1 MTRKIIASF
10 GWQIVFGAAGIAILA
25 FFLLIPTPRQFGL
38 AFRYDFL
45 PILGSIGLILI
56 LIFLIPGRL
65 SRFLLFLLVS
75 TIFVV
80 PVAGL
85 WASGQSEQYLLGG
98 IVPFSDARGYFMD
111 ARRLLEGSQFITG
124 AARRPLFTALLS
136 SLQWIT
142 GQNLYLTIAILVFII
157 VISVYLAVREVKT
170 IDGPL
175 AGIFFLL
182 LVFFYS
188 RLLMGKTLSE
198 LAGLPLALLSLVLL
212 LRGAQTNRL
221 IYLVAG
227 LFLIS
232 LGLNSRAGAFIILP
246 FLALW
251 IGWFERKD
259 RSFNWRSFLLACAV
273 VGFGFAVNLAVYKL
287 YTSPEIVPFGN
298 FSHTI
303 YGLARGGLGWTQIYT
318 EHPEIWT
325 MPADRQANYVYSLTL
340 EIIQRK
346 PWNLVTGIT
355 SSVGTFFS
363 LDDYYG
369 SIGWFGGEGTIGN
382 LSRIVLYIL
391 FPFGIFDCI
400 RNFKKPSR
408 SLVLFAFI
416 GIFLSIPFA
425 PPIDSNRMRVY
436 AATIPYFVIIPCF
449 GLSFLLNFLPWKFFK
464 NPDPQQEYDILPAFS
479 LAAVLILL
487 MTLLPLIPFYFSNQI
502 VAPSIECPTDLTQV
516 SFRVLPGNN
525 IRIIEQDSSSKD
537 WVPEIREKSFS
548 TRVHNLPN
556 WETFPLFTTVKP
568 GKIILADLDLKT
580 MDAMILIADWK
591 HLVKTSEIQS
601 VCARPSDDPML
612 KSYNVFFAE
621 EYLPV
626 Q

>member
-10 GWQIVFGAAGIAILA
+10 GWQIVFGAAGTAILA
-25 FFLLIPTPRQFGL
+25 FFLLVPTPRQFGL

-45 PILGSIGLILI
+45 PILGSVGLILI

-157 VISVYLAVREVKT
+157 VISVYLAVCEVKS
-170 IDGPL
+170 IVGPM
-175 AGIFFLL
+175 AGIFFLM

-198 LAGLPLALLSLVLL
+198 LAGLPLALLSVVLL
-212 LRGAQTNRL
+212 LRGAQINRL
-221 IYLVAG
+221 VYLLAG
-227 LFLIS
+227 LFLLS

-246 FLALW
+246 LLALW
-251 IGWFERKD
+251 IGWFERGD
-259 RSFNWRSFLLACAV
+259 RFFNWQSFLFACAA
-273 VGFGFAVNLAVYKL
+273 VGLGFALNLAVFKL
-287 YTSPEIVPFGN
+287 YTSPESVPFGN
-298 FSHTI
+298 FSYTI
-303 YGLARGGLGWTQIYT
+303 YGLARGGLGWTQIFT

-325 MPADRQANYVYSLTL
+325 MPADTQANYVYSLAVD
-340 EIIQRK
+340 IIQRK
-346 PWNLVTGIT
+346 PWNLVSGIT

-369 SIGWFGGEGTIGN
+369 SIGWFGGQGTIGN
-382 LSRIVLYIL
+382 LSRIALYIL
-391 FPFGIFDCI
+391 FSFGIFDCI

-408 SLVLFAFI
+408 SLMLFAFL
-416 GIFLSIPFA
+416 GIILSIPFA
-425 PPIDSNRMRVY
+425 PPMDSNRMRVY
-436 AATIPYFVIIPCF
+436 AATIPFFVIIPCF
-449 GLSFLLNFLPWKFFK
+449 GLSFLVNFLPWNFFK
-464 NPDPQQEYDILPAFS
+464 KREPQQEYDILPAFS

-487 MTLLPLIPFYFSNQI
+487 MTLLPLIPFNFSSQI
-502 VAPSIECPTDLTQV
+502 VEPSIECPAELTQV

-525 IRIIEQDSSSKD
+525 IRIIEQESISID
-537 WVPEIREKSFS
+537 WVPEVREKSFS

-580 MDAMILIADWK
+580 MDAMILIADWQ
-591 HLVKTSEIQS
+591 HLTKTSEVQS
-601 VCARPSDDPML
+601 VCARPSDDQML